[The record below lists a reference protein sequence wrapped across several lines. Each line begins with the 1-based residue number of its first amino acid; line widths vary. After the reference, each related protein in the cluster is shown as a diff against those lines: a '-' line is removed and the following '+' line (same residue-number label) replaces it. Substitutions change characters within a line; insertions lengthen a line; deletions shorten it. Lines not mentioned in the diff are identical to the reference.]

1 MKKYQVIMAEVEI
14 RDTGEEISPS
24 WMMTVEATS
33 TKDALDA
40 VSLFFSRNECDDRP
54 RDIVAV
60 ICDGKLVWDGRQG

>member
-1 MKKYQVIMAEVEI
+1 VKKYQVIMAQVEV

-40 VSLFFSRNECDDRP
+40 VSLYFFRHEDDDRP